1 MKTSVPLGV
10 AAVGIVHFTKAGGST
25 IRSSIRGGGQLGEV
39 IRHITAVAKLDPSD
53 PTSPVIFGND
63 KSNIE
68 RGDYPVIGYRIETN
82 PETGNPRLTWVDDKE
97 LPPNV
102 NLDAL
107 VKLANKTGKTLPTK
121 LGQVEGV
128 LIELL
133 QDGPQEQKFVLAE
146 VERRTGAKERTIR
159 EAKAR
164 LNVEQAWEGRTSM
177 WALPPPPEK
186 DEKEAA
192 A

>member
-1 MKTSVPLGV
+1 LR
-10 AAVGIVHFTKAGGST
+10 IVHSTKAGGST
-25 IRSSIRGGGQLGEV
+25 VRSSIRGGGQLGEV
-39 IRHITAVAKLDPSD
+39 IRHIAAVAKLGPAD

-82 PETGNPRLTWVDDKE
+82 PKTGNPRLKWVDDKE

-102 NLDAL
+102 NLDGL

-133 QDGPQEQKFVLAE
+133 QEGPQEQKLVLAE

-164 LNVEQAWEGRTSM
+164 LNIEQAWEGRTSM
-177 WALPPPPEK
+177 WAFPAPA
-186 DEKEAA
+186 DKE
-192 A
+192 

>member
-1 MKTSVPLGV
+1 M
-10 AAVGIVHFTKAGGST
+10 
-25 IRSSIRGGGQLGEV
+25 
-39 IRHITAVAKLDPSD
+39 
-53 PTSPVIFGND
+53 
-63 KSNIE
+63 
-68 RGDYPVIGYRIETN
+68 IGYRIETN

-133 QDGPQEQKFVLAE
+133 QHGPQEQKFVLAE
-146 VERRTGAKERTIR
+146 VTRRTGAKERTIR

-164 LNVEQAWEGRTSM
+164 LGVKSVPTGKHKYDWVLDAAPATDDPAVQQALQRVAGSPTIQ
-177 WALPPPPEK
+177 
-186 DEKEAA
+186 
-192 A
+192 